1 MHSMRRKESRGRI
14 VLRLLALLSFHFFF
28 LRPLIAQSPI
38 DFELYNFGGFVQ
50 TRQRDHSMGALPYH
64 GSLLLA
70 ADLDVRSEHLSAVFL
85 RTRLVS
91 EIFSISMHVD
101 DERNRLLYIEPTFW
115 FVDTTH
121 VLRQEVALSA
131 EIGHLG
137 RVTTGG
143 GLFIDQLRTM
153 GWRASVGIPGTVR
166 VYALEGGIV
175 YLGEDDYRSFN
186 VEVLDRIG
194 IHYLEYYGFYDWAG
208 DTFEHDELGASVLPF
223 TLRISDLTFRSKA
236 QTAYAWNWIEMN
248 RVETASEGFAVSAG
262 LDVEYGL
269 DSEAAPEVLN
279 MYRHDTGDS
288 RSMIGVRIE
297 GAHYSRSF
305 LDVFQSRMNRLR
317 SMSEIPEDMF
327 NVHFTSMTEF
337 DRSPYDATLYFRH
350 AIAGIDGLGVTI
362 RGRLEAVSSLFLTG
376 YYSAIELS
384 APEGTKLFDRTE
396 WTYFPELQEVI
407 PGSKVADRIMYH
419 YYSAGL
425 TWLYDSNTAVSF
437 DVCNFAFRTGTGIP
451 NFMETDPYW
460 QLRLSVQF

>member
-1 MHSMRRKESRGRI
+1 MQSMRRKESQRRCVRRI
-14 VLRLLALLSFHFFF
+14 IALISLLFLS
-28 LRPLIAQSPI
+28 LQPLIAQAPI
-38 DFELYNFGGFVQ
+38 DLELYNLRGFVQ
-50 TRQRDHSMGALPYH
+50 ARMRDHSMGQLPYH

-70 ADLDVRSEHLSAVFL
+70 ADLDIRSEHLSAVFL

-91 EIFSISMHVD
+91 EIFSISKRVD
-101 DERNRLLYIEPTFW
+101 DEQNRLLYLEPTFW

-121 VLRQEVALSA
+121 ILRQEVALSA

-153 GWRASVGIPGTVR
+153 GWRASVGIPGIVR
-166 VYALEGGIV
+166 VYALRGGIV
-175 YLGEDDYRSFN
+175 YLGDDDYDSFN

-194 IHYLEYYGFYDWAG
+194 IHYLAYYGSYDWAG
-208 DTFEHDELGASVLPF
+208 DPFEHDELGASVLPF
-223 TLRISDLTFRSKA
+223 TIRISDLTFRPKA
-236 QTAYAWNWIEMN
+236 QAAHAWNRIEMN
-248 RVETASEGFAVSAG
+248 RVETVSEGFAVSAG

-384 APEGTKLFDRTE
+384 APEGSQLFDRTE
-396 WTYFPELQEVI
+396 WTNIPEMHEMLHVARM
-407 PGSKVADRIMYH
+407 ADRITYH

-437 DVCNFAFRTGTGIP
+437 DMCNYAFRTGTGIP
-451 NFMETDPYW
+451 NFIEMDPYW